1 MVDRIGRTSI
11 VVCIAFAA
19 IALAIWGVRVAAGVL
34 GGGLLIGISFYT
46 LGHGVAAL
54 VLAATGGGSAAKS
67 GRQHGAEIGA
77 ALRFT
82 RFSCVRYD
90 CAFAPAPDWAAGGR
104 IISSGGRIRRSGP
117 PSREESSVMSDPGD
131 ARADESLNGRITS

>member
-1 MVDRIGRTSI
+1 MVDRIGRSSLVI
-11 VVCIAFAA
+11 CVLFAA
-19 IALAIWGVRVAAGVL
+19 VALALWGVRVAAGVL

-54 VLAATGGGSAAKS
+54 VLAATGGNDNPASGGRYPVETGSS
-67 GRQHGAEIGA
+67 
-77 ALRFT
+77 LRFT

-90 CAFAPAPDWAAGGR
+90 CAFAPAPDWAAGGG

-117 PSREESSVMSDPGD
+117 PTREESFVIVRTLALPG
-131 ARADESLNGRITS
+131 RTRV